1 MSQVDVK
8 QARIENLKQVQAT
21 RKQDASK
28 RVQQVIERL
37 GKTGGKI
44 NFQAVA
50 KAANV
55 SVSYLYK
62 YPELKQHIAELRNK
76 QSSMPRTP
84 ATKPVSSNSFAKVV
98 NRFKERIHQ
107 LEKQNCELRRKNE
120 ALAGQVYRV
129 HYLQEQVERQEQTI
143 EDLTTRLQEA
153 HAQISATKV
162 TSITQ
167 AKSLHVND
175 LIQEYPKILGKND
188 NIQSQLDNLGI
199 KGNSTLAKLI
209 KVAPEEIVLK
219 AIDALKEA
227 LTATKVRNASGFLV
241 EAIRNTWIPN
251 EGYEQKV
258 ELNVFNKWYPIA
270 KSLNL
275 VIASMQED
283 GVLYVITQEQKRVT
297 FEEILFKYPISKLQE
312 MV

>member
-1 MSQVDVK
+1 
-8 QARIENLKQVQAT
+8 
-21 RKQDASK
+21 
-28 RVQQVIERL
+28 
-37 GKTGGKI
+37 
-44 NFQAVA
+44 
-50 KAANV
+50 
-55 SVSYLYK
+55 
-62 YPELKQHIAELRNK
+62 
-76 QSSMPRTP
+76 MPRTP

-107 LEKQNCELRRKNE
+107 LEEQNREIRRKNE
-120 ALAGQVYRV
+120 ALAGQVYRI
-129 HYLQEQVERQEQTI
+129 HYLQEQVERQERTI
-143 EDLTTRLQEA
+143 EDLTTRLKEA
-153 HAQISATKV
+153 HAQISAAKV

-167 AKSLHVND
+167 AKSLHGND

-188 NIQSQLDNLGI
+188 NVQSQLDNLGI
-199 KGNSTLAKLI
+199 KVNSTLAKLI

-227 LTATKVRNASGFLV
+227 LAATKVRNASGFLV
-241 EAIRNTWIPN
+241 EAIRNIWIPN

-297 FEEILFKYPISKLQE
+297 FEQILFKYPLDKLQK

>member
-1 MSQVDVK
+1 MKKEDTK
-8 QARIENLKQVQAT
+8 ETRIEILKKTQEF
-21 RKQDASK
+21 RKQDSLE
-28 RVQQVIERL
+28 RVYKAIEHL
-37 GKTGGKI
+37 QKTGAKI
-44 NFQAVA
+44 NFHTVA
-50 KAANV
+50 KEANL

-62 YPELKQHIAELRNK
+62 YPELKQQVAGLRSQ
-76 QSSMPRTP
+76 QSSMPLTP
-84 ATKPVSSNSFAKVV
+84 VAKPASSSHAKVIS
-98 NRFKERIHQ
+98 RLKERLHS
-107 LEKQNCELRRKNE
+107 LESVNQEVRRKNE

-129 HYLQEQVERQEQTI
+129 HYLQEQVERQQQTI
-143 EDLTTRLQEA
+143 EDLQTRLKEA
-153 HAQISATKV
+153 HAQVNVVKV

-175 LIQEYPKILGKND
+175 LIQEGPQISGKND

-199 KGNSTLAKLI
+199 KVNSTLAKLI

-227 LTATKVRNASGFLV
+227 LAATKVRNASGFLV

-251 EGYEQKV
+251 EDYEQKV

-297 FEEILFKYPISKLQE
+297 FEQIFFKYPLSKLQE